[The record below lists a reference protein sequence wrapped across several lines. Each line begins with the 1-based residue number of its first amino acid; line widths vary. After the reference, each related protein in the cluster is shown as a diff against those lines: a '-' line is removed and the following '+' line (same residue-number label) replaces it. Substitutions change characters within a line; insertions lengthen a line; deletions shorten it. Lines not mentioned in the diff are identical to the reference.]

1 MILEIRCFLR
11 DRKIIDYLQDRLETA
26 RKVLI
31 APLASPHGPRFL
43 LGYPIDRHPFQIS
56 QISGGRDSGKQIQ
69 TDSLLWEKGIQVR
82 HSTHCLWAHFLAI
95 HHRSGS
101 VPSPHPPLTCPSSE
115 TGIRFLPCGKK
126 TREGVE
132 DTRLALGLCL
142 DQGRWGRRLT
152 LAVLLGFSY
161 CRGATAWGNSNI
173 VSTALS
179 CEKKLSIWNLRVT
192 DRCSAIPPLYSG
204 YSGLC
209 PLNTILLT
217 SLTLLVF

>member
-56 QISGGRDSGKQIQ
+56 QISGGRDSGNQIQ

-101 VPSPHPPLTCPSSE
+101 VPSPHPPLDLPFIRDRNSFPALWEKNERRSRGYPSRARALPGSGAMGE
-115 TGIRFLPCGKK
+115 APNLSGTPWLFL
-126 TREGVE
+126 
-132 DTRLALGLCL
+132 L
-142 DQGRWGRRLT
+142 
-152 LAVLLGFSY
+152 
-161 CRGATAWGNSNI
+161 
-173 VSTALS
+173 
-179 CEKKLSIWNLRVT
+179 
-192 DRCSAIPPLYSG
+192 
-204 YSGLC
+204 
-209 PLNTILLT
+209 
-217 SLTLLVF
+217 